1 MNHLAIGA
9 TPMTSRNP
17 VRPPR
22 FRPSIL
28 ALRSTARTLA
38 CGMEHAKT
46 WNNPGM
52 FQEKRWISHG
62 LIFLGKSEPET
73 MVFSINII
81 YIYIHIYILYT
92 YIHIYI
98 SISIWVSCNF
108 SHHPILWDYQT
119 NCWDS
124 MGISW
129 EYHEDVRW
137 CIQQHIIHIM
147 GLFFFENRRVILD
160 PWRAKFGVPH
170 LHPIRGSL
178 EGNRKNLG
186 HII

>member
-1 MNHLAIGA
+1 
-9 TPMTSRNP
+9 MTSRNP
-17 VRPPR
+17 QERRP
-22 FRPSIL
+22 FSAPSIL

-52 FQEKRWISHG
+52 FQEKRVDFPMDCFFW
-62 LIFLGKSEPET
+62 GKSEPET
-73 MVFSINII
+73 MVSSINI
-81 YIYIHIYILYT
+81 YIYIYVYIY
-92 YIHIYI
+92 
-98 SISIWVSCNF
+98 IWVSCNF
-108 SHHPILWDYQT
+108 SHHPILWDYQK

-129 EYHEDVRW
+129 EYHGDVRW

-147 GLFFFENRRVILD
+147 WLFFLKIGELSSIHGAQNLGYPMFIGFEGALR
-160 PWRAKFGVPH
+160 
-170 LHPIRGSL
+170 
-178 EGNRKNLG
+178 RKNLG